1 VADQLL
7 KSARSFSAAR
17 HARDTRVRD
26 AVRERDAPI
35 INDAVLTIV
44 SKGADRMRAL
54 RKREVQ
60 SAYEREEEVNEEVV
74 DWGVRA
80 FGSYIR
86 E

>member
-1 VADQLL
+1 M
-7 KSARSFSAAR
+7 
-17 HARDTRVRD
+17 RD

-44 SKGADRMRAL
+44 SKCADRMRAL
-54 RKREVQ
+54 RKGDAQ
-60 SAYEREEEVNEEVV
+60 SAFEREEEVSEEVV

-86 E
+86 EFVSQY